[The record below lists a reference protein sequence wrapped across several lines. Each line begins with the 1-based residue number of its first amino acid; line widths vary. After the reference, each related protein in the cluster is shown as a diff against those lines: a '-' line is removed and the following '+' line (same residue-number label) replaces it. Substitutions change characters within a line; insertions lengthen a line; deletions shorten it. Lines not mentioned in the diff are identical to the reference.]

1 MKRARLPLLTLGLLL
16 LILVPMLSACGTTT
30 GGSTGSN
37 KPTIKVGLVT
47 DTGGLNDKGFNHLA
61 YVGLQNAMH
70 DFSNVKGAVKQ
81 STSDADYV
89 PNLTSFASQGYNL
102 VIAVGFLM
110 AAAVGSVAKEFPNVH
125 FALIDSTPSDAQGNT
140 LTLSNVE
147 PLLFHE
153 QEAGALVGTIAG
165 LLEKGGTTKLHK
177 GVISAVGGVSIPP
190 VNRYIAGYKWA
201 AQIADPGIKVLVG
214 YSQDFVDPTKCKAV
228 AQNQIGQGSDI
239 VFQVAGACGLGA
251 LTEAATAGMYGI
263 GVDTDQSG
271 DASNVIASAVKRVD
285 VAVYLA
291 IKDEVNNNFQGSNE
305 PQFTLQNGGVG
316 YVPGTVSLDPSI
328 TAAVTTLEGEIKSG
342 AQTPPTTIP

>member
-1 MKRARLPLLTLGLLL
+1 MKRARKPLLTLGLLAL
-16 LILVPMLSACGTTT
+16 FLVPMLAACGSTT
-30 GGSTGSN
+30 GGATTSN
-37 KPTIKVGLVT
+37 KPTVKVGLVT

-61 YVGLQNAMH
+61 DVGLMKAEA

-110 AAAVGSVAKEFPNVH
+110 AAAVGQVAQEFPNVH
-125 FALIDSTPSDAQGNT
+125 FALIDSTPSDAKGNT
-140 LTLSNVE
+140 LTLANVE

-201 AQIADPGIKVLVG
+201 AQIADPSIKVLVG
-214 YSQDFVDPTKCKAV
+214 YSQDFTDPTKCKAV

-251 LTEAATAGMYGI
+251 LSAAASAGAYGI

-271 DASNVIASAVKRVD
+271 DAANVIASAVKRVD

-291 IKDEVNNNFQGSNE
+291 IKDQVNGNFQGATE

-316 YVPGTVSLDPSI
+316 YVPGTVTLDPSI